1 MQEKLYSNFHLF
13 VGPRGPLLRATSDP
27 IFLMLSGASHT
38 LREDVPEQH
47 YEKSKGS
54 DYLSRNKEM
63 EIPEIL

>member
-1 MQEKLYSNFHLF
+1 
-13 VGPRGPLLRATSDP
+13 
-27 IFLMLSGASHT
+27 MLSGASHT